1 MNLNVSQITLI
12 DLVDQIERKE
22 VIINRNYQRGKVW
35 PDTAKTYFIDTILE
49 GYPFPK
55 VYLYQVFSEKSRRPI
70 KELIDGQQ
78 RMTTI
83 IDFMND
89 KLRLGASSNQF
100 SGMRYSD
107 LNDEIKQSFLSYQ
120 IEASVVLSATRSE
133 LLEMFR
139 RINAYTAPLSSAEKR
154 HAVYQGAFKWL
165 IVDLADKHSPT
176 LSDLNILGAKLL
188 SRMGDAEFI
197 SDLVVALE
205 KGIVAKTAKQ
215 IEDLYKDFD
224 KRFPNSEK
232 YRDIID
238 EFFGVLVNRLE
249 PLHETFMMKS
259 YVIHSLFCAYV
270 ACKYGIPGQAELT
283 NVESDGDIQF
293 DFDRINDELM
303 ELADA
308 HEEQDLDGEHG
319 DYVEACLSSTTKT
332 TQRKVRFKVLVE
344 VFAGV

>member
-12 DLVDQIERKE
+12 DLVEQIERKE
-22 VIINRNYQRGKVW
+22 VVINRHYQRGKVW

-55 VYLYQVFSEKSRRPI
+55 IYLYQVFSEKSRRPI

-89 KLRLGASSNQF
+89 KFKLGNSSNKY

-107 LNDEIKQSFLSYQ
+107 LDVEIKQQFLSYQ

-154 HAVYQGAFKWL
+154 HAIYQGGFKWF
-165 IVDLADKHSPT
+165 IVDLADKHSPA
-176 LSDLNILGAKLL
+176 LSDLNILGEKAL

-205 KGIVAKTAKQ
+205 NGIVAKTAKQ
-215 IEDLYKDFD
+215 IEDLYKGYDKEFPQAEVYRNIVDDF
-224 KRFPNSEK
+224 FN
-232 YRDIID
+232 
-238 EFFGVLVNRLE
+238 VLLTKMAS
-249 PLHETFMMKS
+249 LHETYMMKS
-259 YVIHSLFCAYV
+259 YVVHSLFCAYV
-270 ACKYGIPGQAELT
+270 ACKYGIPGQADLT
-283 NVESDGDIQF
+283 NIESDIDRKF
-293 DFDRINDELM
+293 DFHKINSKLL
-303 ELADA
+303 ELAEA
-308 HEEQDLDGEHG
+308 HELQDVDGEHAE
-319 DYVEACLSSTTKT
+319 YVEACLSSTTKT
-332 TQRKVRFKVLVE
+332 AQRKIRFQTLVE
-344 VFAGV
+344 VFSGE